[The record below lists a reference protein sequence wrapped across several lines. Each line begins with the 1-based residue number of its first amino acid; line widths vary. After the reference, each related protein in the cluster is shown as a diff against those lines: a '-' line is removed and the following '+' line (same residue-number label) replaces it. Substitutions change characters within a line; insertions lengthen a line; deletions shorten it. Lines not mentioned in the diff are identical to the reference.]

1 MKVNLDLI
9 TSLFKKGSAALMDA
23 EQNLIYNIVEK
34 MCNSDD
40 SILVVSIQPKA
51 QSPGQYYIKNEK
63 NGYFIVLSGNSV
75 KITNKEF
82 YLVRYFEQ
90 DMIKPLIELA
100 NSRITND
107 CDRIQ
112 RNVFNSELD
121 VLQNISDSL

>member
-9 TSLFKKGSAALMDA
+9 TGLFQKTPKLMDA

-34 MCNSDD
+34 MCKNQD
-40 SILVVSIQPKA
+40 SILVVLNAKA
-51 QSPGQYYIKNEK
+51 RTTGQYYIKNEK
-63 NGYFIVLSGNSV
+63 NGYFIVLSGNCV
-75 KITNKEF
+75 KITNDEF

-100 NSRITND
+100 DSRITED
-107 CDRIQ
+107 CDKIQ
-112 RNVFNSELD
+112 RNVFNNELE

>member
-9 TSLFKKGSAALMDA
+9 TGLFKKGPTLMDA

-34 MCNSDD
+34 MCNSED
-40 SILVVSIQPKA
+40 SVLVASIPTKA
-51 QSPGQYYIKNEK
+51 QAPGQYYIKNEK
-63 NGYFIVLSGNSV
+63 NGYFIVLSGNSI

-90 DMIKPLIELA
+90 DMIKPLVELA
-100 NSRITND
+100 NSRITGD